1 MNLTQFKDWA
11 NGKSLGK
18 YTDGE
23 FVGQCVSLIN
33 QYLART
39 QGIYA
44 GKWGHAYAWANDGN
58 PIRTYYDKVSG
69 TPQAGDLL
77 VWGTNYGGGYG
88 HIAISLGGG
97 KMLEQNGAKALV
109 TTISNQW
116 ANPTILRRKGAP
128 APQGGSNVATKVTIP
143 LLRIIHSEM
152 EGWPYHDTHAGKF
165 DKAFWDSWG
174 GQDLEAV
181 IWEKWNKNGNWRN
194 QREANRVF
202 FEQNSALL
210 EELKKNPT
218 KAQYDEVYTKM
229 KEEQAKAQKA
239 TDEAEAAR
247 LALAVEQA
255 NKSEDTKLLD
265 DGRSWIAK
273 LVARLWGKK

>member
-18 YTDGE
+18 YTDGQ

-44 GKWGHAYAWANDGN
+44 GAWGHAYAWANDGN

-69 TPQAGDLL
+69 TPQAGDIL
-77 VWGTNYGGGYG
+77 VWGNNYGGGYG

-97 KMLEQNGAKALV
+97 KMLEQNGARALV

-116 ANPTILRRKGAP
+116 ANPTILRRKGQA
-128 APQGGSNVATKVTIP
+128 AQGDNMATKVTTP

-152 EGWPYHDTHAGKF
+152 EGWDLDRTHKGEYDA
-165 DKAFWDSWG
+165 AFNASWG
-174 GQDLEAV
+174 GADLEAV
-181 IWEKWNKNGNWRN
+181 IWEKWNKNGPFRA
-194 QREANRVF
+194 QRERNRKFYDQYASVIADLP
-202 FEQNSALL
+202 NR
-210 EELKKNPT
+210 PT
-218 KAQYDEVYTKM
+218 KAQLDEAL
-229 KEEQAKAQKA
+229 AKLAAEAKKVEKA
-239 TDEAEAAR
+239 NAEAEAAR
-247 LALAVEQA
+247 KALLEEQA
-255 NKSEDTKLLD
+255 NKSEDSKLIEEGKGFFTKLLK
-265 DGRSWIAK
+265 R
-273 LVARLWGKK
+273 WGLK